1 MEDIRIIDSG
11 NIGFVM
17 LCAAFVFFMTP
28 GLSCFYGGLVRRKN
42 AVNTMFTSVVTIATG
57 IVMWMLI
64 GYSLSFGPDHGGVIG
79 DFSWFGL
86 EGVSLTEP
94 YVEGQGIPN
103 MVFCLFQMMF
113 AVITPALITGS
124 VAGRMKFK
132 SLFVFLVLWSLVV
145 YYPMAHM
152 VWADGGF
159 LAKIGSVDFAGGNVV
174 HISSGITALTL
185 CILLGKRYDY
195 KRANY
200 KIHNMPMVALGA
212 FILLFGWFGF
222 NAGSALAADG
232 LAAHAFV
239 TTAVSS
245 AAAML
250 SWMFC
255 DVVVNKKPTFVGA
268 CTGMVAGLVGITPGA
283 GFVPIWAAL
292 IIGLTTSPICF
303 FMISWVK
310 EKFGYDDALDAFG
323 CHGVGGIWGGICT
336 GLFCKVSINDI
347 GQGNGLFFGDTKL
360 FLMQLASIGITIVV
374 SVAGTLICYGIT
386 RLVTG
391 KIRVTER
398 EERVGLDRS
407 EEHTSELQS
416 QFRIS

>member
-1 MEDIRIIDSG
+1 MDSG

-17 LCAAFVFFMTP
+17 ICAALVFFMTP

-42 AVNTMFTSVVTIATG
+42 AVNTMFTAVVTIATG
-57 IVMWMLI
+57 IVMWMLF

-94 YVEGQGIPN
+94 YIEGQGIPN

-132 SLFVFLVLWSLVV
+132 SLFMFLVLWSFVV

-152 VWADGGF
+152 VWGDGGF

-200 KIHNMPMVALGA
+200 KIHNTPMVALGA

-283 GFVPIWAAL
+283 GFVPVWAAL

-347 GQGNGLFFGDTKL
+347 GQGNGLFFGDTHL
-360 FLMQLASIGITIVV
+360 FLAQLASIGITIVV

-407 EEHTSELQS
+407 QHGESAYPSFNGLD
-416 QFRIS
+416 

>member
-1 MEDIRIIDSG
+1 MDSG

-17 LCAAFVFFMTP
+17 ICAALVFFMTP

-42 AVNTMFTSVVTIATG
+42 AVNTVFTSVVTIATG
-57 IVMWMLI
+57 IVMWMLF

-94 YVEGQGIPN
+94 YIEGQGIPN

-132 SLFVFLVLWSLVV
+132 SLFMFLVLWSFVV

-152 VWADGGF
+152 VWGDGGF

-200 KIHNMPMVALGA
+200 KIHNTPMVALGA

-283 GFVPIWAAL
+283 GFVPVWAAL

-347 GQGNGLFFGDTKL
+347 GQGNGLFFGDTHL
-360 FLMQLASIGITIVV
+360 FLAQLASIGITIVV

-407 EEHTSELQS
+407 QHGESAYPSFNGLD
-416 QFRIS
+416 